1 LPRFD
6 DPIKSNGIVFPPE
19 ALLDPRIH
27 PGETGSPLERAKSA
41 DSASQLRQTKAVRA
55 AVDALPSGHGLAP
68 VAPDTSP
75 FESRRK
81 SPRIHCSGSVEFQI
95 AGSDVRIWGTLTDI
109 SLHGCYV
116 EMNETFPLDTPVHL
130 VLKSCGCRVQSA
142 GRVRT
147 SYPALGMGICFT
159 DIDPREQRNLQQLL
173 AMLVGRSS
181 TLKIEPAEENMTK
194 DSLRSAG
201 PTALFDELSEFFQKR
216 EMLSREEFLEIVK
229 RTRGF

>member
-1 LPRFD
+1 M
-6 DPIKSNGIVFPPE
+6 
-19 ALLDPRIH
+19 
-27 PGETGSPLERAKSA
+27 
-41 DSASQLRQTKAVRA
+41 
-55 AVDALPSGHGLAP
+55 AP
-68 VAPDTSP
+68 VEADLFA
-75 FESRRK
+75 FENRRQ

-116 EMNETFPLDTPVHL
+116 EMNETFPLDTAVHL
-130 VLKSCGCRVQSA
+130 VLKSCGCRIQSA

-159 DIDPREQRNLQQLL
+159 DIDPREQRHLQQLL

-181 TLKIEPAEENMTK
+181 TVKVESAEENVMK
-194 DSLRSAG
+194 DGAKPAG
-201 PTALFDELSEFFQKR
+201 PTSLFDELSEFFRKR
-216 EMLSREEFLEIVK
+216 AMLSREEFLQIAK